1 MKDIRLGD
9 LIPEG
14 WELKEIKS
22 LTAYDKEGHK
32 LWEIHDEE
40 NNEENIK
47 MKIKEE

>member
-1 MKDIRLGD
+1 MGDIRLKD

-32 LWEIHDEE
+32 LWEIHDEG
-40 NNEENIK
+40 NIK
-47 MKIKEE
+47 IKIKEE